1 MFFRLFNDLFY
12 FTVDSDS
19 KEKQNFAEL
28 NVSSSTK
35 ISPAKKVKR
44 DVTYIDVN
52 HLFIY
57 LHLKKRGIGKTVDN
71 AFVHY

>member
-1 MFFRLFNDLFY
+1 MFSCLFNDLFY
-12 FTVDSDS
+12 FIVDSDS

-28 NVSSSTK
+28 NISSSTK
-35 ISPAKKVKR
+35 ISPAEKVKR

-57 LHLKKRGIGKTVDN
+57 ILRSEE
-71 AFVHY
+71 